1 MTMTNK
7 AVVLTGTS
15 PLFAELHQLFAEK
28 GYQVLSLA
36 QAATN
41 SAAVAFAVEVSNLD
55 LEQKAEEIRQL
66 DSLLAPDVPIL
77 TTSLA
82 ITATEV
88 ASWTKHP
95 ERVCGFGT
103 LVPLVERE
111 LIELAPALQT
121 EAKTLQAAE
130 AFFQS
135 LGKETEAVNDEV
147 GLVFP
152 RILSLIINEAAFTL
166 MEKAATAR
174 DIDIAMKKA
183 PTIRMVRWNGR
194 IASDWTRFMR
204 FPEACSATSRKSAT
218 VQLRCCASS
227 CWRGESAYAAGK
239 VFTHTKARRR
249 RRHDDEQKRRIRSCR
264 RSHADRQARGQSEAY
279 AYG

>member
-28 GYQVLSLA
+28 GYQVLSLT

-66 DSLLAPDVPIL
+66 DSLLAHDVPIL

-174 DIDIAMKKA
+174 DIDIAMKKGTNY
-183 PTIRMVRWNGR
+183 PYGPLEW
-194 IASDWTRFMR
+194 
-204 FPEACSATSRKSAT
+204 
-218 VQLRCCASS
+218 
-227 CWRGESAYAAGK
+227 
-239 VFTHTKARRR
+239 
-249 RRHDDEQKRRIRSCR
+249 
-264 RSHADRQARGQSEAY
+264 ADRIGLDEIYAISRGLQRDLAEERYRTAPLLRKLVLAGRVGVRSGQGFY
-279 AYG
+279 AYESKAEAKA